1 MLGVFGL
8 SDMPPFCCDHRVKKM
23 AKKTL
28 EQKPVGR
35 ICENRCENRG
45 TFSNVFVIPWAR
57 PDRVVAA
64 DVAHNVTQR
73 GNACQYI
80 LTSDTAKRLNL

>member
-8 SDMPPFCCDHRVKKM
+8 SDMPPFYCDHRVKKM

-35 ICENRCENRG
+35 ICENRCEPPR
-45 TFSNVFVIPWAR
+45 SERISL
-57 PDRVVAA
+57 
-64 DVAHNVTQR
+64 
-73 GNACQYI
+73 YI
-80 LTSDTAKRLNL
+80 GKSV

>member
-1 MLGVFGL
+1 MQSFGTTSLLKATSALIGTSQSLKMLGVFGL

-45 TFSNVFVIPWAR
+45 TFSNVFVIPWHDWLAW
-57 PDRVVAA
+57 
-64 DVAHNVTQR
+64 
-73 GNACQYI
+73 
-80 LTSDTAKRLNL
+80 